1 MHEKVSVN
9 PTDEDDIR
17 ERALRALGRNRVPGY
32 NFAGLFL
39 DLQCRR
45 FEPGGVAFDLIA
57 GPHCTD
63 EQDIVNPAAVSMF
76 ADTVLAA
83 AIRAYV
89 EPTQRTATLL
99 LRYDFTGTPARGPLS
114 AAGRSDGFSFHTALP
129 QAMATGGVFAGGA
142 EVIRMSGTWVSPP
155 TPEGRTLAPLPWES
169 REPVQY
175 PTVSRAELD
184 PLEKKVMRRVEQA
197 LRTAGPEG
205 FLHHLWSPAVR
216 ATPDGAA
223 SRIPLGLHLGN
234 RVGHVQGGL
243 TMHIALATAV
253 AAVPQHPLLTGA
265 SAWYISPGQGKAL
278 TARSTLL
285 QTGRNVAVVRTEV
298 FATGRKLV
306 LEVISNHAIAAQP

>member
-1 MHEKVSVN
+1 MS
-9 PTDEDDIR
+9 PSDADDIR
-17 ERALRALGRNRVPGY
+17 QRALQALARNRIPGY
-32 NFAGLFL
+32 NFAGHFL

-45 FEPGGVAFDLIA
+45 FETGGVAFDLIA

-63 EQDIVNPAAVSMF
+63 EQGIVNPAAVSMF
-76 ADTVLAA
+76 ADMVLAA

-99 LRYDFTGTPARGPLS
+99 LHYDFTGAPARGTLTAKGYS
-114 AAGRSDGFSFHTALP
+114 EGFSSRTALP
-129 QAMATGGVFAGGA
+129 QALATGSVFAGGA
-142 EVIRMSGTWVSPP
+142 EVVRVSGTWVSPP

-169 REPVQY
+169 KEPLQY
-175 PTVSRAELD
+175 PVVSRAELD
-184 PLEKKVMRRVEQA
+184 PMEKSVMRRVERV
-197 LRTAGPEG
+197 LRTAGREG

-223 SRIPLGLHLGN
+223 SRIALGMHLGN

-265 SAWYISPGQGKAL
+265 SAWYISPGEGKAL

-285 QTGRNVAVVRTEV
+285 QTGRNVAVARTEV
-298 FATGRKLV
+298 FAAGRKLV